1 MPKSKP
7 DATTLL
13 AAAIKYLEDELL
25 PTLSGYHRFQTRV
38 TINVLAIA
46 ARELALGERSASDEQ
61 ARLTALTGHDGTLA
75 TLNDELCEMI
85 HSGALAPDDPS
96 LRAHVRQSLAE
107 ALAINNPKWVSRS

>member
-13 AAAIKYLEDELL
+13 EAAIKYLEQELL

-46 ARELALGERSASDEQ
+46 ARELALGERHAADEQ
-61 ARLTALTGHDGTLA
+61 TRLAALTGHDGGLA
-75 TLNDELCEMI
+75 ALNDEVCTMI
-85 HSGALAPDDPS
+85 RSGALSADDAA

-107 ALAINNPKWVSRS
+107 ALAINKPKWVARS